1 MLKSKASPMKSIVIL
16 DGHTLNPGDLSWEKI
31 KQLGRTTIYPRT
43 SREEVLS
50 RVKDAEI
57 IIVNK
62 VKLDAEVLENAPL
75 CQCIC
80 VTATGYNNIDIE
92 KAKQKGI
99 VVLNASNYGTRSV
112 AQHVFALILDIT
124 NRVNAQNTSVKK
136 GDWGNQPDFCYGHES
151 LERLEGKTI
160 GIVGFGAIGQAVAK
174 IADAFG
180 MKVKIVSRT
189 PEKAIHL
196 GYEVQT
202 LAQVIPICDILTL
215 HIPLTEETKNIMDKT
230 IFQKM
235 KEQVILINTSRGDL
249 INEEDLYEG
258 LKVKK
263 PAFAA
268 LDVLKIEPPANGNP
282 LFELENC
289 VITPHVAWASKQAR
303 EKLMEITEEN
313 ILSFMEG
320 RPLNNLAKQK

>member
-57 IIVNK
+57 IVVNK

-92 KAKQKGI
+92 VAKQKGI
-99 VVLNASNYGTRSV
+99 VVLNASNYGTGSV
-112 AQHVFALILDIT
+112 AQHVFALLLDIT
-124 NRVNAQNTSVKK
+124 NRVNTQNTSVKK

-160 GIVGFGAIGQAVAK
+160 GIIGFGAIGQAVAK

-180 MKVKIVSRT
+180 MKVKVVSRT
-189 PEKAIHL
+189 AEKAINL
-196 GYEVQT
+196 GYEVQS
-202 LAQVIPICDILTL
+202 LEQVISNSDIITL
-215 HIPLTEETKNIMDKT
+215 HIPLTNDTKNIMNKA

-235 KEQVILINTSRGDL
+235 KDNTILINTSRGDL

-268 LDVLKIEPPANGNP
+268 LDVLKTEPPASGSP

-289 VITPHVAWASKQAR
+289 IITPHVAWASKQAR
-303 EKLMEITEEN
+303 EKLMDMTVEN
-313 ILSFMEG
+313 ILCFLEG
-320 RPLNNLAKQK
+320 RPFNNLAK

>member
-1 MLKSKASPMKSIVIL
+1 LLKSKASPMKSIVIL

-99 VVLNASNYGTRSV
+99 IVLNASNYGTGSV
-112 AQHVFALILDIT
+112 AQHVFALLLDIT
-124 NRVNAQNTSVKK
+124 NRVNTQNTSVKK

-160 GIVGFGAIGQAVAK
+160 GIIGFGAIGQAVAK

-202 LAQVIPICDILTL
+202 LAQVIPICDIFTL
-215 HIPLTEETKNIMDKT
+215 HIPLTEETKNIMNKT

-268 LDVLKIEPPANGNP
+268 LDVLKIEPPVNGNL
-282 LFELENC
+282 LFDLENC

-313 ILSFMEG
+313 ILCFMEG

>member
-1 MLKSKASPMKSIVIL
+1 MLKFKASPMPSIVIL

-31 KQLGRTTIYPRT
+31 KALGKTSLYPRT
-43 SREEVLS
+43 NREEVME

-57 IIVNK
+57 IVVNK
-62 VKLDAEVLENAPL
+62 VILDAEVLENAPF
-75 CQCIC
+75 CKCIC
-80 VTATGYNNIDIE
+80 VTATGYNNIDID

-99 VVLNASNYGTRSV
+99 VVLNASNYGTGSV
-112 AQHVFALILDIT
+112 AQHVFALLLDIT

-136 GDWGNQPDFCYGHES
+136 GDWQNQHDFCYGHES

-180 MKVKIVSRT
+180 MSVKIVTRT
-189 PEKAIHL
+189 AEKAIHL

-202 LAQVIPICDILTL
+202 LEQVISNCDIITL
-215 HIPLTEETKNIMDKT
+215 HIPSTVETKNLMNRT
-230 IFQKM
+230 LFQKM
-235 KEQVILINTSRGDL
+235 KDHAILINTSRGDL

-258 LKVKK
+258 LKEKK

-268 LDVLKIEPPANGNP
+268 LDVLKTEPPSAGNS

-289 VITPHVAWASKQAR
+289 IVTPHVAWASKQAR
-303 EKLMEITEEN
+303 EKLMDITTEN
-313 ILSFMEG
+313 ILYFLEG
-320 RPLNNLAKQK
+320 RPLNNLAK

>member
-1 MLKSKASPMKSIVIL
+1 
-16 DGHTLNPGDLSWEKI
+16 
-31 KQLGRTTIYPRT
+31 
-43 SREEVLS
+43 
-50 RVKDAEI
+50 
-57 IIVNK
+57 
-62 VKLDAEVLENAPL
+62 
-75 CQCIC
+75 

-99 VVLNASNYGTRSV
+99 VVLNASNYGTGSV
-112 AQHVFALILDIT
+112 AQHVFALLLDIT

-160 GIVGFGAIGQAVAK
+160 GIIGFGAIGQAVAK

-189 PEKAIHL
+189 PEKATNM
-196 GYEVQT
+196 GFEVQT
-202 LAQVIPICDILTL
+202 LAQVIPICDIITL
-215 HIPLTEETKNIMDKT
+215 HIPLTEETKNIMNKT

-235 KEQVILINTSRGDL
+235 KEEVILINTSRGDL

-268 LDVLKIEPPANGNP
+268 LDVLKIEPPVNGNP
-282 LFELENC
+282 LFDLENC

-313 ILSFMEG
+313 ILCFMEG

>member
-31 KQLGRTTIYPRT
+31 KQLGGTTIYPRT

>member
-189 PEKAIHL
+189 PEKATHL

>member
-1 MLKSKASPMKSIVIL
+1 MLKFKSSPMPSIVIL

-31 KQLGRTTIYPRT
+31 KTLGKTSLYPRT
-43 SREEVLS
+43 SREEVKE

-62 VKLDAEVLENAPL
+62 VILDAEVLENAPF
-75 CQCIC
+75 CKCIC

-99 VVLNASNYGTRSV
+99 VVLNASNYGTGSV
-112 AQHVFALILDIT
+112 AQHVFALLLDIT

-136 GDWGNQPDFCYGHES
+136 GDWENQPDFCYGHES

-160 GIVGFGAIGQAVAK
+160 GIIGFGAIGQAVAK
-174 IADAFG
+174 IANAFG
-180 MKVKIVSRT
+180 MSVKVVART
-189 PEKAIHL
+189 AEKAIPL

-202 LAQVIPICDILTL
+202 LEQVISNSDIITL
-215 HIPLTEETKNIMDKT
+215 HIPSTVETINIMNRT
-230 IFQKM
+230 LFQKM
-235 KEQVILINTSRGDL
+235 KDHAILINTSRGDL

-258 LKVKK
+258 LKEKK

-268 LDVLKIEPPANGNP
+268 LDVLKIEPPTAGNL

-289 VITPHVAWASKQAR
+289 IITPHVAWASKQAR
-303 EKLMEITEEN
+303 EKLMEITQEN
-313 ILSFMEG
+313 ILCFLEG
-320 RPLNNLAKQK
+320 RPLNNLAK

>member
-1 MLKSKASPMKSIVIL
+1 MLKSKSSPMKSIVII

-31 KQLGRTTIYPRT
+31 EQLGRTTIYPRT
-43 SREEVLS
+43 SREEVLN

-57 IIVNK
+57 IVVNK
-62 VKLDAEVLENAPL
+62 VKIDAEVLENAPL

-99 VVLNASNYGTRSV
+99 VVLNASNYGTGSV
-112 AQHVFALILDIT
+112 AQHVYALLLEIT
-124 NRVNAQNTSVKK
+124 NRVNSQNTSVKK

-160 GIVGFGAIGQAVAK
+160 GIIGFGAIGQAVAK

-180 MKVKIVSRT
+180 MKVKVVART
-189 PEKAIHL
+189 AEKAINV
-196 GYEVQT
+196 GFEVQT
-202 LAQVIPICDILTL
+202 LEQVISNSDIITL
-215 HIPLTEETKNIMDKT
+215 HIPLTNDTKNIMNKA

-235 KEQVILINTSRGDL
+235 KERTILINTSRGDL

-268 LDVLKIEPPANGNP
+268 LDVLKTEPPSAGNP
-282 LFELENC
+282 LFELDNC
-289 VITPHVAWASKQAR
+289 IITPHVAWASKQAR
-303 EKLMEITEEN
+303 EKLMDMTAEN
-313 ILSFMEG
+313 ILCFLEG
-320 RPLNNLAKQK
+320 RPFNNLAK

>member
-1 MLKSKASPMKSIVIL
+1 MKSIVIL

-43 SREEVLS
+43 SKEEVLS

-62 VKLDAEVLENAPL
+62 VKLDAEVFENAAL

-80 VTATGYNNIDIE
+80 VTATGYNNIDTE

-99 VVLNASNYGTRSV
+99 VVLNASNYGTGSV
-112 AQHVFALILDIT
+112 AQHVFALLLEIT
-124 NRVNAQNTSVKK
+124 NRVNTQNTSVKQ

-160 GIVGFGAIGQAVAK
+160 GIIGFGAIGHAVAI

-180 MKVKIVSRT
+180 MKVKVVART
-189 PEKAIHL
+189 AEKAIHL

-202 LAQVIPICDILTL
+202 LEQVISNSDIITL
-215 HIPLTEETKNIMDKT
+215 HIPLTNDTKNIMNKT

-235 KEQVILINTSRGDL
+235 KDNTILINTSRGDL

-268 LDVLKIEPPANGNP
+268 LDVLKIEPPVEGNP

-289 VITPHVAWASKQAR
+289 IITPHVAWASKQAR
-303 EKLMEITEEN
+303 EKLMDMTVAN
-313 ILSFMEG
+313 ILCFLEG

>member
-1 MLKSKASPMKSIVIL
+1 MKSIVIL

-31 KQLGRTTIYPRT
+31 KQLGKTIIYPRT

-50 RVKDAEI
+50 RVKGADI
-57 IIVNK
+57 IVVNK
-62 VKLDAEVLENAPL
+62 VKLDAEVLENAAL

-99 VVLNASNYGTRSV
+99 VVLNASNYGTGSV
-112 AQHVFALILDIT
+112 AQHVFALLLDIT
-124 NRVNAQNTSVKK
+124 NRVNTQNTSVKK

-160 GIVGFGAIGQAVAK
+160 GIIGFGAIGQAVAK

-180 MKVKIVSRT
+180 MKVKVVART
-189 PEKAIHL
+189 TEKAIHL

-202 LAQVIPICDILTL
+202 LEQVISNSDIITL
-215 HIPLTEETKNIMDKT
+215 HIPSTNDTKNIMNKA

-235 KEQVILINTSRGDL
+235 KEHTILINTSRGDL

-258 LKVKK
+258 LKLKK

-268 LDVLKIEPPANGNP
+268 LDVLITEPPASSSP

-289 VITPHVAWASKQAR
+289 IITPHVAWASKQAR
-303 EKLMEITEEN
+303 EKLMDMTVEN
-313 ILSFMEG
+313 ILCFLEG
-320 RPLNNLAKQK
+320 RPFNNLAK

>member
-31 KQLGRTTIYPRT
+31 KQLGRTIIYPRT
-43 SREEVLS
+43 SREEVMS

-57 IIVNK
+57 IVVNK

-99 VVLNASNYGTRSV
+99 VVLNASNYGTGSV
-112 AQHVFALILDIT
+112 AQHVFALLLDIT
-124 NRVNAQNTSVKK
+124 NRVNTQNTSVKK

-160 GIVGFGAIGQAVAK
+160 GIIGFGAIGQAVAK

-180 MKVKIVSRT
+180 MKVKVVTRT
-189 PEKAIHL
+189 AEKAIHL

-202 LAQVIPICDILTL
+202 LEQVISNSDIINL
-215 HIPLTEETKNIMDKT
+215 HIPLTNDTKNIMNKT

-235 KEQVILINTSRGDL
+235 KDNTILINTSRGDL

-268 LDVLKIEPPANGNP
+268 LDVLKTEPPAAGNP

-289 VITPHVAWASKQAR
+289 IITPHVAWASKQAR
-303 EKLMEITEEN
+303 EKLMDMTVEN
-313 ILSFMEG
+313 ILCFLEG
-320 RPLNNLAKQK
+320 RPFNNLAK

>member
-1 MLKSKASPMKSIVIL
+1 LLKSKASPMKSIVIL

-99 VVLNASNYGTRSV
+99 IVLNASNYGTGSV
-112 AQHVFALILDIT
+112 AQHVFALLLDIT
-124 NRVNAQNTSVKK
+124 NRVNTQNTSVKK

-160 GIVGFGAIGQAVAK
+160 GIIGFGAIGQAVAK

-268 LDVLKIEPPANGNP
+268 LDVLKIEPPVNGNL
-282 LFELENC
+282 LFDLENC
-289 VITPHVAWASKQAR
+289 VITPHVAWAPKQAR

-313 ILSFMEG
+313 ILCFMEG

>member
-1 MLKSKASPMKSIVIL
+1 
-16 DGHTLNPGDLSWEKI
+16 
-31 KQLGRTTIYPRT
+31 
-43 SREEVLS
+43 
-50 RVKDAEI
+50 
-57 IIVNK
+57 
-62 VKLDAEVLENAPL
+62 
-75 CQCIC
+75 

-99 VVLNASNYGTRSV
+99 VVLNASNYGTGSV
-112 AQHVFALILDIT
+112 AQHVFALLLDIT
-124 NRVNAQNTSVKK
+124 NRVNAQNTSVKR

-180 MKVKIVSRT
+180 MKVKVVART
-189 PEKAIHL
+189 AEKAIHL

-202 LAQVIPICDILTL
+202 LEQVISNSDIITL
-215 HIPLTEETKNIMDKT
+215 HIPLTNDTKNIMNKT

-235 KEQVILINTSRGDL
+235 KDNTILINTSRGDL

-268 LDVLKIEPPANGNP
+268 LDVLKTEPPASGSP

-289 VITPHVAWASKQAR
+289 IITPHVAWASKQAR
-303 EKLMEITEEN
+303 EKLMDMTVEN
-313 ILSFMEG
+313 ILCFLEG
-320 RPLNNLAKQK
+320 RPFNNLAK

>member
-31 KQLGRTTIYPRT
+31 KQLGKTTIYPRT

-57 IIVNK
+57 IVVNK
-62 VKLDAEVLENAPL
+62 VKLDAEVLENAAL

-99 VVLNASNYGTRSV
+99 VVLNASNYGTGSV
-112 AQHVFALILDIT
+112 AQHVFALLLDIT
-124 NRVNAQNTSVKK
+124 NRVNTQNTSVKK

-160 GIVGFGAIGQAVAK
+160 GIIGFGAIGQAVAK

-180 MKVKIVSRT
+180 MKVKVVTRT
-189 PEKAIHL
+189 AEKAIHL
-196 GYEVQT
+196 GYEVQS
-202 LAQVIPICDILTL
+202 LEQVISNSDIITL
-215 HIPLTEETKNIMDKT
+215 HIPLTNDTKNIMNKA

-235 KEQVILINTSRGDL
+235 KDNTILINTSRGDL

-268 LDVLKIEPPANGNP
+268 LDVLKTEPPAAGNA

-289 VITPHVAWASKQAR
+289 IITPHVAWASKQAR
-303 EKLMEITEEN
+303 EKLMDMTVEN
-313 ILSFMEG
+313 ILCFLEG
-320 RPLNNLAKQK
+320 RPFNNLAK

>member
-1 MLKSKASPMKSIVIL
+1 MLKFKSSPMPSIVIL

-31 KQLGRTTIYPRT
+31 KTLGKTSLYPRT
-43 SREEVLS
+43 SREEVKE

-62 VKLDAEVLENAPL
+62 VILDAEVLENAPF
-75 CQCIC
+75 CKCIC

-99 VVLNASNYGTRSV
+99 VVLNASNYGTGSV
-112 AQHVFALILDIT
+112 AQHVFALLLDIT

-136 GDWGNQPDFCYGHES
+136 GDWENQPDFCYGHES

-160 GIVGFGAIGQAVAK
+160 GIIGFGAIGQAVAK
-174 IADAFG
+174 IANAFG
-180 MKVKIVSRT
+180 MSVKVVART
-189 PEKAIHL
+189 TEKAIPL

-202 LAQVIPICDILTL
+202 LEQVISNSDILTL
-215 HIPLTEETKNIMDKT
+215 HIPSTVETKNIMNRT
-230 IFQKM
+230 LFQKM
-235 KEQVILINTSRGDL
+235 KDHAILINTSRGDL

-258 LKVKK
+258 LKEKK

-268 LDVLKIEPPANGNP
+268 LDVLKIEPPTAGNL

-289 VITPHVAWASKQAR
+289 IITPHVAWASKQAR
-303 EKLMEITEEN
+303 EKLMEITQEN
-313 ILSFMEG
+313 ILCFLEG
-320 RPLNNLAKQK
+320 RPLNNLAK

>member
-268 LDVLKIEPPANGNP
+268 LDVLKIEPPVNGNP
-282 LFELENC
+282 LFDLENC

-303 EKLMEITEEN
+303 EKLMEITVEN
-313 ILSFMEG
+313 ILCFMEG

>member
-16 DGHTLNPGDLSWEKI
+16 DVHTLNPGDLSWEKI

-99 VVLNASNYGTRSV
+99 VVLNASNYGTGSV
-112 AQHVFALILDIT
+112 AQHVFALLLDIT

-202 LAQVIPICDILTL
+202 LAQVIPICDIITL
-215 HIPLTEETKNIMDKT
+215 HIPLTEETKNIMNKT

-235 KEQVILINTSRGDL
+235 KEEVILINTSRGDL

-268 LDVLKIEPPANGNP
+268 LDVLKIEPPVNGNL
-282 LFELENC
+282 LFDLENC

-303 EKLMEITEEN
+303 EKLMAITEEN

>member
-1 MLKSKASPMKSIVIL
+1 LLKSKASPMKSIVVL

-43 SREEVLS
+43 NSEEVLS
-50 RVKDAEI
+50 RIKGAEI

-62 VKLDAEVLENAPL
+62 VKLDAELLENAPL

-92 KAKQKGI
+92 MAKQKGI
-99 VVLNASNYGTRSV
+99 VVLNASNYGTGSV
-112 AQHVFALILDIT
+112 AQHVFALLLDIT
-124 NRVNAQNTSVKK
+124 NRVNTQNTSVKK

-180 MKVKIVSRT
+180 MKVKVVART
-189 PEKAIHL
+189 VEKANNM
-196 GYEVQT
+196 GFDVQS
-202 LAQVIPICDILTL
+202 LAQIIPICDIITL
-215 HIPLTEETKNIMDKT
+215 HIPLTDETKNIMNKT

-235 KEQVILINTSRGDL
+235 KDQVILINTSRGDL
-249 INEEDLYEG
+249 INEEELYEG
-258 LKVKK
+258 LKEKK

-268 LDVLKIEPPANGNP
+268 LDVLKTEPPVEGNP

-303 EKLMEITEEN
+303 EKLMKITVEN
-313 ILSFMEG
+313 ILCFLEG

>member
-1 MLKSKASPMKSIVIL
+1 MKSIVIL

-99 VVLNASNYGTRSV
+99 VVLNASNYGTGSV
-112 AQHVFALILDIT
+112 AQHVFALLLDIT

-180 MKVKIVSRT
+180 MKVKIV
-189 PEKAIHL
+189 
-196 GYEVQT
+196 
-202 LAQVIPICDILTL
+202 
-215 HIPLTEETKNIMDKT
+215 
-230 IFQKM
+230 
-235 KEQVILINTSRGDL
+235 
-249 INEEDLYEG
+249 
-258 LKVKK
+258 
-263 PAFAA
+263 
-268 LDVLKIEPPANGNP
+268 
-282 LFELENC
+282 
-289 VITPHVAWASKQAR
+289 
-303 EKLMEITEEN
+303 
-313 ILSFMEG
+313 
-320 RPLNNLAKQK
+320 

>member
-160 GIVGFGAIGQAVAK
+160 GIVGFGSIGQAVAK

-189 PEKAIHL
+189 PEKATHL

-289 VITPHVAWASKQAR
+289 VVTPHVAWASKQAR

>member
-57 IIVNK
+57 IVVNK

-92 KAKQKGI
+92 EAKQKGI
-99 VVLNASNYGTRSV
+99 VVLNASNYGTGSV
-112 AQHVFALILDIT
+112 AQHVFALLLDIT
-124 NRVNAQNTSVKK
+124 NRVNTQNTSVKK

-160 GIVGFGAIGQAVAK
+160 GIIGFGAIGQAVAK

-180 MKVKIVSRT
+180 MKVKVVTRT
-189 PEKAIHL
+189 AEKAIHL
-196 GYEVQT
+196 GYEVQS
-202 LAQVIPICDILTL
+202 LEQVISNSDIITL
-215 HIPLTEETKNIMDKT
+215 HIPLTNDTKNIMNKT

-235 KEQVILINTSRGDL
+235 KDNTILINTSRGDL

-268 LDVLKIEPPANGNP
+268 LDVLKTEPPASGNA

-289 VITPHVAWASKQAR
+289 IITPHVAWASKQAR
-303 EKLMEITEEN
+303 EKLMDMTVEN
-313 ILSFMEG
+313 ILCFLEG
-320 RPLNNLAKQK
+320 RPFNNLAK

>member
-1 MLKSKASPMKSIVIL
+1 MKSIVIL

-99 VVLNASNYGTRSV
+99 VVLNASNYGTGSV
-112 AQHVFALILDIT
+112 AQHVFALLLDIT

-289 VITPHVAWASKQAR
+289 VITPHVAWGSKQAR

>member
-1 MLKSKASPMKSIVIL
+1 LLKSKASPMKSIVIL

-31 KQLGRTTIYPRT
+31 KQLGKTTIYHRT
-43 SREEVLS
+43 SKEEVLS

-57 IIVNK
+57 IVVNK
-62 VKLDAEVLENAPL
+62 VKLDAEVLENASL

-99 VVLNASNYGTRSV
+99 VVLNASNYGTGSV
-112 AQHVFALILDIT
+112 AQHVFALLLDIT
-124 NRVNAQNTSVKK
+124 NRVNTQNTSVKK

-160 GIVGFGAIGQAVAK
+160 GIIGFGAIGQAVAK

-180 MKVKIVSRT
+180 MKVKVVART
-189 PEKAIHL
+189 TEKAIHL

-202 LAQVIPICDILTL
+202 LEQVISNSDIITL
-215 HIPLTEETKNIMDKT
+215 HIPLTNDTKNIMNKT

-235 KEQVILINTSRGDL
+235 KEHTILINTSRGDL

-268 LDVLKIEPPANGNP
+268 LDVLKTEPPAAGNA

-289 VITPHVAWASKQAR
+289 IITPHVAWASKQAR
-303 EKLMEITEEN
+303 EKLMNMTVEN
-313 ILSFMEG
+313 ILCFLEG
-320 RPLNNLAKQK
+320 RPFNNLAK

>member
-1 MLKSKASPMKSIVIL
+1 MKSIVIL

-31 KQLGRTTIYPRT
+31 KQLGKITIYPRT

-50 RVKDAEI
+50 RVKGAEI
-57 IIVNK
+57 IVVNK

-80 VTATGYNNIDIE
+80 VTATGYNNIAIE
-92 KAKQKGI
+92 KARQKGI
-99 VVLNASNYGTRSV
+99 VVLNASNYGTGSV
-112 AQHVFALILDIT
+112 AQHVFALLLDIT
-124 NRVNAQNTSVKK
+124 NRVNTQNTSVKK
-136 GDWGNQPDFCYGHES
+136 GDWGNQPDFCYGHET

-160 GIVGFGAIGQAVAK
+160 GIVGFGSIGQAVAK

-180 MKVKIVSRT
+180 MNVKVVART
-189 PEKAIHL
+189 AEKAINL

-202 LAQVIPICDILTL
+202 FEQVISNSDIITL
-215 HIPLTEETKNIMDKT
+215 HIPLTNDTKNIMNKT

-235 KEQVILINTSRGDL
+235 KKEVILINTSRGDL

-258 LKVKK
+258 LKEKK

-268 LDVLKIEPPANGNP
+268 LDVLKTEPPVGGHP
-282 LFELENC
+282 LFNLENC
-289 VITPHVAWASKQAR
+289 IITPHVAWASKQAR
-303 EKLMEITEEN
+303 EKLMDMTVEN
-313 ILSFMEG
+313 ILCFLEK
-320 RPLNNLAKQK
+320 RPFNNLAK